1 MKLGVSHQRPEQLTK
16 KHLKYLHQMGVEC
29 LEIRTPS
36 SRSSYGDIM
45 KIRDTV
51 EEAGFGVFEIMVSD
65 LYALPETTLGRPGR
79 KEELEFF
86 KRFIKDLGRAG
97 INTTTYAWHT
107 GGVYST
113 GSTLTRGCRTRLFD
127 LEEAQNRPSPF
138 DREYSDEEMW
148 ANHEYFI
155 KAVLPVAEDAGVR
168 LQLHPNDPPV
178 THLGLAR
185 IFRSTEAF
193 RRAMEISNHSPYS
206 GILFCVGTWA
216 EMSGPD
222 GSGENII
229 EAIRELGSRG
239 HIYQV
244 HFRNVSST
252 LPTFH
257 ETFPEDG
264 YLNMYE
270 IMKALGEVGF
280 EGMVVPDHVPVCEG
294 SEAGPEAGE
303 AFIFGYIRAL
313 MQAVEAELG
322 R

>member
-1 MKLGVSHQRPEQLTK
+1 
-16 KHLKYLHQMGVEC
+16 MGVES

-36 SRSSYGDIM
+36 SQSSYDDIV

-51 EEAGFGVFEIMVSD
+51 EEAGFEVFEITASD
-65 LYALPETTLGRPGR
+65 LYTLPETTLGRPGR

-86 KRFIKDLGRAG
+86 KRFIKDLGRAS
-97 INTTTYAWHT
+97 IHTTTYAWHT

-113 GSTLTRGCRTRLFD
+113 GSTLTRGCRTRFFD
-127 LEEAQNRPSPF
+127 LEDAQNRPSPF

-148 ANHEYFI
+148 DNYEYFI
-155 KAVLPVAEDAGVR
+155 KALLPVAEDAGVR

-185 IFRSTEAF
+185 IFRSTEAV

-222 GSGENII
+222 GTGENII
-229 EAIRELGSRG
+229 EAIQELGSRG

-257 ETFPEDG
+257 ETFPDDG
-264 YLNMYE
+264 YLDMYE

-294 SEAGPEAGE
+294 SKAGPEAGE

-313 MQAVEAELG
+313 MQAVETELG